1 MSPDNIHTVHSI
13 CASAQSLFAFL
24 IVCKSVE
31 ASGDYYTEE
40 GGGAEDGNC
49 RICLWSPLWC
59 NMRPSARI
67 RAAIAPLTQPSCH
80 QSHDEPAEF
89 EKPAESGKSWKHQL
103 QTRNERES
111 GGLASGSYL
120 WRRWRRGARPSGR
133 WSPGSRERSRTVPGG
148 RGPSTDR
155 PAAWSTDLQSLTESV
170 SKKKKSLQGTKQ
182 REDDR
187 REKRC
192 PCHNQSVFRSLI
204 YVTCHTAGSQGP
216 RHPRKF
222 FRRCSSEVW
231 RLHPDL
237 WQLRRTE
244 EPSFFF
250 FFFLRETCTHFH
262 LVEIMFV
269 FQSSCLHVWRTDGKI
284 ALTRARGVFLLVLS
298 QNTFLPHD
306 TMCCSVITA
315 SPNARL
321 YHVLTLARDKKML
334 WSVQSKIKY

>member
-1 MSPDNIHTVHSI
+1 
-13 CASAQSLFAFL
+13 
-24 IVCKSVE
+24 
-31 ASGDYYTEE
+31 
-40 GGGAEDGNC
+40 
-49 RICLWSPLWC
+49 
-59 NMRPSARI
+59 MRPSARI

-103 QTRNERES
+103 QARNERES

-120 WRRWRRGARPSGR
+120 WRRWRRGARPSDR

-192 PCHNQSVFRSLI
+192 SCHNQSVFRSLI

-216 RHPRKF
+216 CHPRKF

-237 WQLRRTE
+237 WQLWRTE

-250 FFFLRETCTHFH
+250 FFFFQRDVYTLPFGRNYVCFSE
-262 LVEIMFV
+262 FV
-269 FQSSCLHVWRTDGKI
+269 PARVTNRWEDRADSSERSVSPGPLPKHIPASWHDV
-284 ALTRARGVFLLVLS
+284 LLC
-298 QNTFLPHD
+298 NYCFT
-306 TMCCSVITA
+306 
-315 SPNARL
+315 
-321 YHVLTLARDKKML
+321 
-334 WSVQSKIKY
+334 